1 MFPKHKKLYSYKG
14 LVEAMKAF
22 PAFAHTGDAKT
33 GKREAAAFLAN
44 VSHETSGLI
53 YINEQNKAA
62 WPTYC
67 TQEPYGCPAGQS
79 AYHGRGPL
87 QISWNYN
94 YKAAGDAFHVDL
106 LHHPNLAAENSTV
119 TWKLAL
125 WYWMTQSG
133 PGTMT
138 SHHAMVESGGFG
150 ETIRSINDAVE
161 CNGGRSSG
169 CQQLR
174 YGPVP
179 TLSILVNFLYF
190 AIRSW
195 TSAAALAAG
204 GHAGTS
210 AAPAKKKGIS
220 PGLRRGHQGTGR
232 CEGRLVLHLGLGQGR
247 DQGTARRRVRPHDP

>member
-1 MFPKHKKLYSYKG
+1 MRKLRVVYAVLTALLIAVSAIDVSAGTASAAEQRGGFVVSKAQYNRMFPHHKKLYTYKG
-14 LVEAMKAF
+14 LVKAMNAF

-33 GKREAAAFLAN
+33 RKREAAAFLAN

-67 TQEPYGCPAGQS
+67 ADEPYGCPAGQS

-94 YKAAGDAFHVDL
+94 YKAAGDAFHADL
-106 LHHPNLAAENSTV
+106 LHHPDLAAKNSTV

-138 SHHAMVESGGFG
+138 AHHAMVRSGGFG
-150 ETIRSINDAVE
+150 ETIRSINGGVE
-161 CNGGRSSG
+161 CNGGNPAEVHDRIAKYKRFTTMLHVG
-169 CQQLR
+169 
-174 YGPVP
+174 
-179 TLSILVNFLYF
+179 T
-190 AIRSW
+190 
-195 TSAAALAAG
+195 G
-204 GHAGTS
+204 GHLS
-210 AAPAKKKGIS
+210 
-220 PGLRRGHQGTGR
+220 
-232 CEGRLVLHLGLGQGR
+232 C
-247 DQGTARRRVRPHDP
+247 

>member
-1 MFPKHKKLYSYKG
+1 MRKLRAVYAVLAAVLIAISAINLSAGTASAAEQRGGFVVTKAQYNKMFPHHKKLYTYKG
-14 LVEAMKAF
+14 LVKAIKAF
-22 PAFAHTGDAKT
+22 PDFAHTGDAKT
-33 GKREAAAFLAN
+33 RKREAAAFLAN

-67 TQEPYGCPAGQS
+67 ADEPYGCPAGQS

-106 LHHPNLAAENSTV
+106 LHHPDLAAKNSTV

-138 SHHAMVESGGFG
+138 PHHAMVKHGGFG
-150 ETIRSINDAVE
+150 ETIRSINGGIE
-161 CNGGRSSG
+161 CNGG
-169 CQQLR
+169 
-174 YGPVP
+174 
-179 TLSILVNFLYF
+179 N
-190 AIRSW
+190 
-195 TSAAALAAG
+195 
-204 GHAGTS
+204 
-210 AAPAKKKGIS
+210 PAEVQDRIAKYKRFTKM
-220 PGLRRGHQGTGR
+220 LHVGTGR
-232 CEGRLVLHLGLGQGR
+232 HLSC
-247 DQGTARRRVRPHDP
+247 